1 MGILDW
7 PSLQIGIVL
16 ILVVVVFF
24 GFVRE
29 RMAPDIVALAAVGA
43 LLLTGILGTDDVLA
57 VFSNSAPITVAA
69 MFVLSAGLERTG
81 VIDWLGRVVSKA
93 GGRSPILALATMMMS
108 VMVLSAFINNTPVVV
123 ILTPVVISLA
133 TALSLAPTKLLIP
146 LSFASIFGGTTTLIG
161 TSTNILVDGVAQQQ
175 GLAPFGMFEI
185 TAAGAIMGAVGI
197 VYLLFVGQWL
207 LPSRESLAG
216 LLPRSEDRHFFT
228 DVLVPLESP
237 LIGKRLK
244 DAGFTE
250 ERGLLVIDLIRR
262 GVSLRVRL
270 DEVELQAGDRLVVR
284 SKVGDVLGL
293 RDTGDV
299 AFGGHDGHAIEPMG
313 ALETVVMEGIVG
325 PQSRFLRRR
334 VADLNLGRLYG
345 AYILAIHRQGT
356 GLPGN
361 FDSLR
366 LEMGD
371 TLLLEGPPESM
382 KRLFDYQELVNL
394 TQPSERPLRR
404 DKAPVAIAAV
414 VLVMILAAFE
424 VLPIVALALI
434 AATAVVALGCLD
446 AQEAYASI
454 RWNILML
461 IFGML
466 ALGVAME
473 ETGAA
478 MLIVD
483 GLAAAA
489 ATLGPVAVLSAVY
502 LTTSLLTEIMSNNAV
517 AILLTP
523 ISIGLAHQLGVDPR
537 PFVVAVM
544 FAASASFATPIGYQT
559 NTFVYNAGGYRFTD
573 FIKVGLPLNL
583 ALWAVATAVIP
594 IFWPLD

>member
-29 RMAPDIVALAAVGA
+29 RMAPDIVALGAVGA

-356 GLPGN
+356 DLPGN